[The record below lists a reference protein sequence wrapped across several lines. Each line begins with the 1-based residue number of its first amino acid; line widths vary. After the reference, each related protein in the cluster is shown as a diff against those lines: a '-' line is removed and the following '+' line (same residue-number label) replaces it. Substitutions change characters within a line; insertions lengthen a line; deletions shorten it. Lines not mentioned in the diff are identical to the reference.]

1 MYMKING
8 SKVIYD
14 GDPENL
20 KRQAWQ
26 VWRIDLTSL
35 NVSNVTELSIGFDR
49 IGTVGGQGM
58 ILLDAIG
65 LYRVAPAVAKPVSLI
80 ENFDSLAVGTD
91 MHDVDGWEGWD
102 GAAGAGAPVSDAFA
116 SSGSNSVEIVGT
128 ADLVRILDITGGSV
142 TLTAMQYIPSGT
154 TGDTFFILLSKYP
167 VDKEWT
173 AQYKF
178 SLGSGVL
185 TSEQTG
191 GGTADIVY
199 DQWVE
204 IKFVIHLDINSVD
217 EYYNGAL
224 VSTRAW
230 SASAQNTLQA
240 IDLYSAGASSVYYDD
255 IVIEF
260 LE

>member
-1 MYMKING
+1 
-8 SKVIYD
+8 
-14 GDPENL
+14 
-20 KRQAWQ
+20 
-26 VWRIDLTSL
+26 
-35 NVSNVTELSIGFDR
+35 VSNVNELSIGFDR
-49 IGTVGGQGM
+49 VGTVGGQGM

-65 LYRVAPAVAKPVSLI
+65 LYRVAPAVAEPVSLI
-80 ENFDSLAVGTD
+80 ENFDSLAVGTN
-91 MHDVDGWEGWD
+91 MHDVDGWEGWE
-102 GAAGAGAPVSDAFA
+102 GAAGAGAPVSDASA

-128 ADLVRILDITGGSV
+128 ADLVRILDITGGSA

-167 VDKEWT
+167 ADKEWT